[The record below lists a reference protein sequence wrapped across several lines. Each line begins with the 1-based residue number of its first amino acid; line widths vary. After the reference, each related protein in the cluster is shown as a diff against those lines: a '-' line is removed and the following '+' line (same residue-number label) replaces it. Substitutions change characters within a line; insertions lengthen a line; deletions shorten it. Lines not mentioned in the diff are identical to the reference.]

1 MRLCLLWWK
10 EGSFVKF
17 RRWLFWI
24 RVKVGAW
31 LLLVVLR
38 MEVIWVRIEVGFV
51 LSVVR
56 NFGIYS

>member
-1 MRLCLLWWK
+1 
-10 EGSFVKF
+10 
-17 RRWLFWI
+17 
-24 RVKVGAW
+24 
-31 LLLVVLR
+31 VVLR

>member
-1 MRLCLLWWK
+1 M
-10 EGSFVKF
+10 KF

-24 RVKVGAW
+24 RVSVGGW
-31 LLLVVLR
+31 VVVVVVVGVLR

-56 NFGIYS
+56 NFGI